1 MDIKFQYYDRELSW
15 LSFNFRVLEEAMD
28 KNLALYDRINF
39 LAIYDSNLDEFY
51 KVRVASYRSL
61 LTLGANQLQK
71 LDYNPLTILENINKE
86 VIRQQE
92 IYDDV
97 FFNKIIPELRK
108 HHIILVQDLLLNDEQ
123 SEFVRN
129 FFLNEIL
136 PDILPV
142 LLTEGDVL
150 SFLQDNKLYLAIKLF
165 KKKKRKK
172 KSADKE
178 IKLNKRPQ
186 YAIIKVP
193 TERFARFIQI
203 PNAGNRYFIMFLE
216 DIIKYN
222 LNILFPGYKV
232 DSCYSIKI
240 SRNAELPIDDE
251 FKGNLVEKIRKGLSK
266 RKTGMPARFL
276 YDKDIPEDFLQLLK
290 KAFNLS
296 KSDLVPGLKY
306 HNLYDLR
313 NLPNPTRKL
322 LKSEDYPK
330 LNHYLTENTALPIL
344 KIARDNEFILHLP
357 YHSYDP
363 VLRFFNEAAIE
374 PKVEEIK
381 TTQYRVATNSA
392 IISSLISAALNGK
405 KVTVFVEF
413 KARFD
418 EEANLNFADRMKQAG
433 INIIPSLPG
442 LKVHA
447 KAALVMMR
455 PSQKDGKRRGIA
467 FLSTGNFNEKTAGL
481 YADHGFFTS
490 NPEFIDEVNQLFSY
504 LENPEFVPE
513 FKHFLVPKFNLK
525 REFKSKIER
534 EINNAKEGKKAYLLF
549 KMNSLEDRKMID
561 ALYEASMQGVKIDL
575 IIRGICRIVPNKEF
589 SKNIRVIRIVDKYL
603 EHARVFVFY
612 NNGQNELYISSADLM
627 KRNLNRRVELMVPIY
642 NKVLKDELLKIL
654 NIQLKDNVKS
664 RILGDNIFDWK
675 KPEVSEKKIR
685 SQIEIYHFIKQLSN
699 NTNNS

>member
-1 MDIKFQYYDRELSW
+1 MDKEYTYYDRELSW

-28 KNLALYDRINF
+28 KNLEIYDRINF

-61 LTLGANQLQK
+61 LTLGSNQLEK
-71 LDYNPLTILENINKE
+71 LDYNPQDVLDSINKE
-86 VIRQQE
+86 VIRQQN
-92 IYDDV
+92 IYEHV
-97 FFNKIIPELRK
+97 FFNEILPELRK
-108 HHIILVQDLLLNDEQ
+108 HNIILVQDNVLNEEQ
-123 SEFVRN
+123 TEFVKN
-129 FFLNEIL
+129 FFLQEIL
-136 PDILPV
+136 PDVLPV

-150 SFLQDNKLYLAIKLF
+150 SFLQDNKLYLAVKLF

-172 KSADKE
+172 KTNDKV

-186 YAIIKVP
+186 YAIVKVP
-193 TERFARFIQI
+193 SKRLARFVQL
-203 PNAGNRYFIMFLE
+203 PRAGNRHYIMFLE
-216 DIIKYN
+216 DIIRIG

-232 DSCYSIKI
+232 DSSYCIKI
-240 SRNAELPIDDE
+240 SRNAELPIEDE
-251 FKGNLVEKIRKGLSK
+251 FKGNLVEKIRKGLLK

-276 YDKDIPEDFLQLLK
+276 YDKNIPADFLQLLK
-290 KAFNLS
+290 KAFNLH
-296 KSDLVPGLKY
+296 KNDLVPGLKY
-306 HNLYDLR
+306 HNLFDLK
-313 NLPNPTRKL
+313 NLPNPTKIE
-322 LKSEDYPK
+322 LKSPDIQK
-330 LNHYLTENTALPIL
+330 LKHHEINSSIPIL
-344 KIARDNEFILHLP
+344 KLAKDKEFMLHLP

-392 IISSLISAALNGK
+392 IVSSLIGASLNGK

-418 EEANLNFADRMKQAG
+418 EEANLNFADRMRNAG

-455 PSQKDGKRRGIA
+455 PSVKDGKRKGIA
-467 FLSTGNFNEKTAGL
+467 FLSTGNFNEKTATL

-490 NPEFIDEVNQLFSY
+490 NPEFIDEINKIFNY
-504 LENPEFVPE
+504 LENPNSKIE

-525 REFKSKIER
+525 QAFKAKIER
-534 EINNAKEGKKAYLLF
+534 EIKNAKQGKKGYLLF

-561 ALYEASMQGVKIDL
+561 MLYEAGSQGVKIDL
-575 IIRGICRIVPNKEF
+575 IIRGICRIVPNRSF
-589 SKNIRVIRIVDKYL
+589 SKNINVIRIVDKYL

-612 NNGQNELYISSADLM
+612 NNGKNELYISSADLM
-627 KRNLNRRVELMVPIY
+627 KRNLNRRIELMVPIY
-642 NKVLKDELLKIL
+642 NEDIKKELLDIL
-654 NIQLKDNVKS
+654 NIQLNDNVKS
-664 RILGDNIFDWK
+664 RILGNNLYDWK
-675 KPEVSEKKIR
+675 KPPIKDKPVR
-685 SQIEIYHFIKQLSN
+685 AQIEIYNYLNRLSN
-699 NTNNS
+699 NSNNS

>member
-1 MDIKFQYYDRELSW
+1 MDKEYTYYDRELSW

-28 KNLALYDRINF
+28 KNLAIYDRINF
-39 LAIYDSNLDEFY
+39 MAIYDSNLDEFY

-61 LTLGANQLQK
+61 LTLGANQLEK
-71 LDYNPLTILENINKE
+71 LDYNPQDVLDSINKE
-86 VIRQQE
+86 VIRQQI
-92 IYDDV
+92 IYEQV
-97 FFNKIIPELRK
+97 FFNEILPELRK
-108 HHIILVQDLLLNDEQ
+108 HNIILVQDNVLNEEQ
-123 SEFVRN
+123 TEFVKN
-129 FFLNEIL
+129 FFLQEIL
-136 PDILPV
+136 PDVLPV

-150 SFLQDNKLYLAIKLF
+150 SFLQDNKLYLAVKLF

-172 KSADKE
+172 KTNDKE

-186 YAIIKVP
+186 YAIVKVP
-193 TERFARFIQI
+193 SKRLARFVQL
-203 PNAGNRYFIMFLE
+203 PRAGNRHYIMFLE
-216 DIIKYN
+216 DIIRIG

-232 DSCYSIKI
+232 DSSYCIKI
-240 SRNAELPIDDE
+240 SRNAELPIEDE

-276 YDKDIPEDFLQLLK
+276 YDKNIPADFLQLLK
-290 KAFNLS
+290 KAFNLH
-296 KSDLVPGLKY
+296 KNDLVPGLKY
-306 HNLYDLR
+306 HNLFDLR
-313 NLPNPTRKL
+313 NLPNPTKIA
-322 LKSEDYPK
+322 LKSTDTPK
-330 LNHYLTENTALPIL
+330 LKHHEIDNSVPVL
-344 KIARDNEFILHLP
+344 KLVKDKEFMLHLP

-363 VLRFFNEAAIE
+363 VLRFFNEAALE

-392 IISSLISAALNGK
+392 IVSSLISAALNGK

-418 EEANLNFADRMKQAG
+418 EEANLNFADRMRQAG

-455 PSQKDGKRRGIA
+455 PSIKDGKRKGIA
-467 FLSTGNFNEKTAGL
+467 FLSTGNFNEKTATL

-490 NPEFIDEVNQLFSY
+490 NPEFIDEINKIFNY
-504 LENPEFVPE
+504 LENPNTKIS

-525 REFKSKIER
+525 QEFKTKIER
-534 EINNAKEGKKAYLLF
+534 EIENVKQGKKGYLLF

-561 ALYEASMQGVKIDL
+561 LLYEASMQGVKIDL
-575 IIRGICRIVPNKEF
+575 IIRGICRIVPNRSF
-589 SKNIRVIRIVDKYL
+589 SKNIKVIRIVDKYL

-612 NNGQNELYISSADLM
+612 NNGKNELYISSADLM

-642 NKVLKDELLKIL
+642 NENIKNELLDIL
-654 NIQLKDNVKS
+654 DLQLKDNVKT
-664 RILGDNIFDWK
+664 RILGNNLYDWK
-675 KPEVSEKKIR
+675 KPQPGDKQIR
-685 SQIEIYHFIKQLSN
+685 AQIEIYNYLNRLSKKSN
-699 NTNNS
+699 NS

>member
-1 MDIKFQYYDRELSW
+1 MDKEFTYYDRELSW

-28 KNLALYDRINF
+28 KNLAIYDRINF
-39 LAIYDSNLDEFY
+39 MAIYDSNLDEFY

-61 LTLGANQLQK
+61 LSLGANQLEK
-71 LDYNPLTILENINKE
+71 LDYNPQDVLDSINKE
-86 VIRQQE
+86 VIRQQI
-92 IYDDV
+92 IYEQV
-97 FFNKIIPELRK
+97 FFNEILPELRK
-108 HHIILVQDLLLNDEQ
+108 HNILLVQDNVLNEEQ
-123 SEFVRN
+123 TEFVKN
-129 FFLNEIL
+129 FFLQEIL
-136 PDILPV
+136 PDVLPV

-150 SFLQDNKLYLAIKLF
+150 SFLQDNKLYLAVKLF

-172 KSADKE
+172 KTNDKE

-186 YAIIKVP
+186 YAIVKVP
-193 TERFARFIQI
+193 SKRLARFVQL
-203 PNAGNRYFIMFLE
+203 PRAGNRHYIMFLE
-216 DIIKYN
+216 DIIRIG

-232 DSCYSIKI
+232 DSSYCIKI
-240 SRNAELPIDDE
+240 SRNAELPIEDE

-276 YDKDIPEDFLQLLK
+276 YDKKIPADFLQLLK
-290 KAFNLS
+290 KAFNLH
-296 KSDLVPGLKY
+296 KNDLVPGLKY
-306 HNLYDLR
+306 HNLFDLR
-313 NLPNPTRKL
+313 NLPNPTKIA
-322 LKSEDYPK
+322 LKSTDTPK
-330 LNHYLTENTALPIL
+330 LKHHEIDNSVPVL
-344 KIARDNEFILHLP
+344 KLVKDKEFMLHLP

-363 VLRFFNEAAIE
+363 VLRFFNEAALE

-392 IISSLISAALNGK
+392 IVSSLISAALNGK

-418 EEANLNFADRMKQAG
+418 EEANLNFADRMRKSG

-455 PSQKDGKRRGIA
+455 PSIKDGKRKGIA
-467 FLSTGNFNEKTAGL
+467 FLSTGNFNEKTATL

-490 NPEFIDEVNQLFSY
+490 NPEFIDEINKMFNY
-504 LENPEFVPE
+504 LENPNTKIS

-525 REFKSKIER
+525 QEFKNKIER
-534 EINNAKEGKKAYLLF
+534 EIENAKQGKKGYLLF

-561 ALYEASMQGVKIDL
+561 LLYEASMQGVKIDL
-575 IIRGICRIVPNKEF
+575 IIRGICRIVPNRSF

-612 NNGQNELYISSADLM
+612 NNGKNELYISSADLM

-642 NKVLKDELLKIL
+642 NENIKNELLDIL
-654 NIQLKDNVKS
+654 DLQLKDNVKT
-664 RILGDNIFDWK
+664 RILGNNLYDWK
-675 KPEVSEKKIR
+675 KPSAGDKQIR
-685 SQIEIYHFIKQLSN
+685 AQIEIYNYLNRLSKKSN
-699 NTNNS
+699 NS

>member
-1 MDIKFQYYDRELSW
+1 MDKENRYYDRELSW

-28 KNLALYDRINF
+28 ESLNLYDRVNF

-61 LTLGANQLQK
+61 LSLGANQLEK
-71 LDYNPLTILENINKE
+71 LDYNPQDVLESINKE
-86 VIRQQE
+86 VIRQQD
-92 IYDDV
+92 IYEQV
-97 FFNKIIPELRK
+97 FFGKIIPELRK
-108 HHIILVQDLLLNDEQ
+108 HNIILVQDNILNDEQ
-123 SEFVRN
+123 TEFVN
-129 FFLNEIL
+129 KFFLQEIL
-136 PDILPV
+136 PDVLPV

-150 SFLQDNKLYLAIKLF
+150 SFLQDNKLYLAVKLF

-172 KSADKE
+172 KTSDNE

-186 YAIIKVP
+186 YAIVKVP
-193 TERFARFIQI
+193 SKRLARFIQL
-203 PNAGNRYFIMFLE
+203 PRAGNRHYIMFLE
-216 DIIKYN
+216 DIIRIGLK
-222 LNILFPGYKV
+222 ILFPGYKV
-232 DSCYSIKI
+232 DSSYCIKI
-240 SRNAELPIDDE
+240 SRNAELPIEDE

-276 YDKDIPEDFLQLLK
+276 YDKNIPADFLLLLK
-290 KAFNLS
+290 KAFNLH
-296 KSDLVPGLKY
+296 KNDLVPGLKY
-306 HNLYDLR
+306 HNLFDLR
-313 NLPNPTRKL
+313 DFPNPTKIK
-322 LKSEDYPK
+322 LKSEDTPK
-330 LNHYLTENTALPIL
+330 LKHHVIDNSIPIL
-344 KIARDNEFILHLP
+344 KLVKDKEFMLHLP

-363 VLRFFNEAAIE
+363 VLRFFNEAALE

-392 IISSLISAALNGK
+392 IVSSLISAALNGK

-418 EEANLNFADRMKQAG
+418 EEANLNFADRMKKAG

-455 PSQKDGKRRGIA
+455 PNIKDGKRKGIA
-467 FLSTGNFNEKTAGL
+467 FLSTGNFNEKTATL

-490 NPEFIDEVNQLFSY
+490 NPEFIDEINKMFNY
-504 LENPEFVPE
+504 LEKPYIRIN

-525 REFKSKIER
+525 QEFRAKIER
-534 EINNAKEGKKAYLLF
+534 EIEHVKQGQKGYLLF

-561 ALYEASMQGVKIDL
+561 LFYEASSQGVKIDL
-575 IIRGICRIVPNKEF
+575 IIRGICRIVPNRSF

-612 NNGQNELYISSADLM
+612 NNGKNDIYISSADLM
-627 KRNLNRRVELMVPIY
+627 KRNLNRRVELMIPVY
-642 NKVLKDELLKIL
+642 NESIKKELLDIL
-654 NIQLKDNVKS
+654 DLQLKDNVKA
-664 RILGDNIFDWK
+664 RILGNDLFDWK
-675 KPEVSEKKIR
+675 KPPVGDKPIR
-685 SQIEIYHFIKQLSN
+685 AQIEIYNYLNRLSKDF
-699 NTNNS
+699 NNS